1 MVEHQVSYGNKILF
15 ESDFK
20 RGVAYELMKR
30 FIDILGAVFG
40 IILLL
45 PLFIIVSFAI
55 RIESAGPVFFIQ
67 KRCGKDGRIF
77 KMYKFRSM
85 VCNAEEKL
93 VDLVYMNEMSGPVFK
108 IKNDPRI
115 TKVGYFIRRTSIDE
129 LPQLINVL
137 KGDMSLVGPRP
148 PIDREVLNYTG
159 YEKQRL
165 LIKPG
170 LTCYWQVSGRNGI
183 DFDEWVNLDI
193 KYIMERNLWVD
204 IKLILKTILVLFGD
218 KNAC

>member
-1 MVEHQVSYGNKILF
+1 MERQVIYSNKILL
-15 ESDFK
+15 ERDFK
-20 RGVAYELMKR
+20 KGVAYELMKR
-30 FIDILGAVFG
+30 LIDILGAAFG
-40 IILLL
+40 IIILL
-45 PLFIIVSFAI
+45 PLFIVVSLAI
-55 RIESAGPVFFIQ
+55 KIESAGPVFFVQ

-85 VCNAEEKL
+85 VCDAEEKL
-93 VDLVYMNEMSGPVFK
+93 GDLMPLNEMSGPVFK

-115 TKVGYFIRRTSIDE
+115 TRVGNFIRRTSIDE

-148 PIDREVLNYTG
+148 PIDKEVLEYTE
-159 YEKQRL
+159 YENQRL
-165 LIKPG
+165 LIRPG
-170 LTCYWQVSGRNGI
+170 LTCYWQISGRNDI

-193 KYIMERNLWVD
+193 KYIKERNLWID
-204 IKLILKTILVLFGD
+204 IKLILKTVFVLFGD

>member
-1 MVEHQVSYGNKILF
+1 MENQVSCGDKILIK
-15 ESDFK
+15 SDFK
-20 RGVAYELMKR
+20 RGAAYELMKR

-40 IILLL
+40 IIFLS
-45 PLFIIVSFAI
+45 PLFIIVSLAI
-55 RIESAGPVFFIQ
+55 KIESIGPVFFIQ

-85 VCNAEEKL
+85 ACNAEEKL
-93 VDLVYMNEMSGPVFK
+93 GDLMHLNEMSGPVFK

-115 TKVGYFIRRTSIDE
+115 TKVGKFIRRTSIDE

-137 KGDMSLVGPRP
+137 RGDMSLVGPRP
-148 PIDREVLNYTG
+148 PIDREALEYTE
-159 YEKQRL
+159 YQKQRL

-170 LTCYWQVSGRNGI
+170 LTCYWQVSGRNKI
-183 DFDEWVNLDI
+183 DFNEWVNLDI

-204 IKLILKTILVLFGD
+204 IKLILKTVLVLFGD

>member
-1 MVEHQVSYGNKILF
+1 MGRQVSYSNKILL
-15 ESDFK
+15 ESDYK
-20 RGVAYELMKR
+20 RGFAYELMKR
-30 FIDILGAVFG
+30 FIDVLGAVFG

-45 PLFIIVSFAI
+45 PIFIIVSLAI
-55 RIESAGPVFFIQ
+55 KIESEGPVLFIQ

-93 VDLVYMNEMSGPVFK
+93 EDLMHMNEMSGPVFK

-115 TKVGYFIRRTSIDE
+115 TKVGNFIRRTSIDE
-129 LPQLINVL
+129 LPQLVNVL

-148 PIDREVLNYTG
+148 PIDREVLKYTE

-183 DFDEWVNLDI
+183 NFDEWVNLDI
-193 KYIMERNLWVD
+193 KYIVERNLWVD
-204 IKLILKTILVLFGD
+204 IKLILKTVFVLFGD

>member
-1 MVEHQVSYGNKILF
+1 MESQVSYSNKILIK
-15 ESDFK
+15 SDFK

-30 FIDILGAVFG
+30 FIDILGAAFG

-45 PLFIIVSFAI
+45 PLFIIVSLVI
-55 RIESAGPVFFIQ
+55 KIESAGPVFFVQ
-67 KRCGKDGRIF
+67 RRCGKDGRIF

-93 VDLVYMNEMSGPVFK
+93 KDLMSLNEMSGPVFK

-115 TKVGYFIRRTSIDE
+115 TKVGNFIRRTSIDE

-148 PIDREVLNYTG
+148 PIDREVLKYTE
-159 YEKQRL
+159 YERQRL
-165 LIKPG
+165 IIKPG
-170 LTCYWQVSGRNGI
+170 LTCYWQVSGRNNI

-193 KYIMERNLWVD
+193 KYIIERNLWID
-204 IKLILKTILVLFGD
+204 IKLILKTVLVLFGD

>member
-1 MVEHQVSYGNKILF
+1 MGRQVSYSNKILL
-15 ESDFK
+15 ESDYK
-20 RGVAYELMKR
+20 RGFAYELMKR
-30 FIDILGAVFG
+30 FIDILGSVFG

-45 PLFIIVSFAI
+45 PLFIIVSLAI
-55 RIESAGPVFFIQ
+55 KIESEGPVLFIQ

-93 VDLVYMNEMSGPVFK
+93 EDLMHMNEMSGPVFK

-115 TKVGYFIRRTSIDE
+115 TKVGNFIRRTSIDE
-129 LPQLINVL
+129 LPQLVNVL

-148 PIDREVLNYTG
+148 PIDREVLKYTE

-183 DFDEWVNLDI
+183 NFDEWVNLDI
-193 KYIMERNLWVD
+193 KYIVERNLWVD
-204 IKLILKTILVLFGD
+204 IKLILKTVFVLFGD